1 MKLTF
6 KALITISICIL
17 LASAYGAP
25 MKQKENT
32 YGEVI
37 KIGLGKTIIIN
48 GLVVKLIKL
57 RPYAGDYT
65 QGNKK
70 SMVVLDIG
78 SDGNNEEIT
87 VGEFSEAACLSSN
100 QLFSVVSTDS
110 HSATLRINR
119 FTIQL
124 DAGGISEDLKNIE
137 LSVKK
142 PMQIGGLTIEVQD
155 FFHQNEYGDH
165 FSGTLI
171 IKKGDDIFKGGIGHS
186 FNYLNYHFNLE
197 TTDFS
202 QAKLVVRP
210 LQLGEQF
217 VINKGQKIGF
227 SKEDVSI
234 ELIDENE
241 SQRNQ
246 IDYLFEIKTA
256 DKSIDAK
263 ITQRYT
269 SSHGNR
275 DIPVGKIPYLNIL
288 GKVIRWKIF
297 CSMTNLMLIQP
308 TTL

>member
-1 MKLTF
+1 
-6 KALITISICIL
+6 
-17 LASAYGAP
+17 
-25 MKQKENT
+25 MKQEENT

-37 KIGLGKTIIIN
+37 KLELGKTIKIN

-57 RPYAGDYT
+57 RPYSGDYT

-87 VGEFSEAACLSSN
+87 VGEFSEKAYLSNN
-100 QLFSVVSTDS
+100 QLFSVMSTDS
-110 HSATLRINR
+110 HSATLRINK

-124 DAGGISEDLKNIE
+124 DADGISEDLKNIA
-137 LSVKK
+137 LPVKK
-142 PMQIGGLTIEVQD
+142 PIQIGELTMELQY
-155 FFHQNEYGDH
+155 FLHENEYGGY
-165 FSGTLI
+165 FSGTLV

-197 TTDFS
+197 ATDFS
-202 QAKLVVRP
+202 QAKLIVRP

-217 VINKGQKIGF
+217 VIKKGQNISF

-256 DKSIDAK
+256 GKSIEAK

-269 SSHGNR
+269 VGHGNR
-275 DIPVGKIPYLNIL
+275 DVPVGKIPLHRKFFDRKNSVLKFSWEGHTLENIL
-288 GKVIRWKIF
+288 RHDELN
-297 CSMTNLMLIQP
+297 SNTTNHFILLKH
-308 TTL
+308 